1 MKARTQH
8 RSSRPN
14 AAGTFGYHHGT
25 WALPRGLRGGDDWV
39 EDRADGVAA
48 VRNDRLKLKVAF
60 SNVDL
65 ARDREHLPKPRSRK
79 GSGAERAGGFGSMF
93 R

>member
-1 MKARTQH
+1 MSACGSLP
-8 RSSRPN
+8 SSFSLD
-14 AAGTFGYHHGT
+14 GISSTG
-25 WALPRGLRGGDDWV
+25 RGLFREGFVGSDDWV
-39 EDRADGVAA
+39 EGRADGVEA

-65 ARDREHLPKPRSRK
+65 AHDCEHLPKPRSRK